1 VHLRDGAILITT
13 TQNSNKILSTVVDDD
28 FIFYTIPTKKMR
40 PMRHKKPSL
49 QEHVSESDDEEID
62 EDCAFNSDDERLYG
76 SIFAKKTRVSSE
88 GETESDMEERSDSED
103 RSIGSKTD
111 DDEDDDDDNEN
122 IDDGGQYM
130 LDLLNKLDANPQQR
144 TTDKE
149 EYIAAMK
156 KATNIPESEFSSTML
171 GSDELTMDQL
181 LNSIAGTQGFQN
193 LKQSLKGLL
202 PTFSSTQSKHSTAHS
217 SRNAPTPAPVARVLA
232 DRATRKVH
240 YEQQVANVSTWIDTV
255 KQHREAETLDF
266 RPLNRIRIT
275 KDELVGKFEPST
287 EFEREIAMALE
298 QANATHESDLMHK
311 EEQLL
316 KGQLT
321 HDSDELGNNTIT
333 MEEFRKRQGQLAKL
347 RALLFYEE
355 NKRHHINKIK
365 SKKYRKIRK
374 KMKAKAQEEQNQFA
388 AQEDPDF
395 ERQLEEKEEMER
407 ARERMSLA
415 HKNTSKWAKRVLKR
429 GKHVDLETRRAL
441 SEQLRI
447 GDSLRHKMMS
457 TRDSAASSDEDEH
470 SDDDQHLIRE
480 AEALYQDIKKNTAS
494 NTQDDNKLLNLAF
507 MKKGV
512 ALQRERAL
520 QEARQLLSE
529 LEANDNDGKDNDE
542 QDLLINQP
550 FDHDIDPLS
559 KNKPS
564 AKTKSASKKELETV
578 LENGKFVA
586 KGLSIDR
593 GSSLLIT
600 GPIELTTTDA
610 NPWIT
615 LVEEEKKEVVKKNKK
630 SRNVD
635 VQKTVSLSYLTSHD
649 EKEKDRN
656 IQIQQDRKP
665 SSTEAADVPVK
676 ETSIANL
683 SQSELVRLAFAAPSM
698 VDIDDEFE
706 QEKVR

>member
-1 VHLRDGAILITT
+1 
-13 TQNSNKILSTVVDDD
+13 
-28 FIFYTIPTKKMR
+28 
-40 PMRHKKPSL
+40 
-49 QEHVSESDDEEID
+49 
-62 EDCAFNSDDERLYG
+62 
-76 SIFAKKTRVSSE
+76 
-88 GETESDMEERSDSED
+88 
-103 RSIGSKTD
+103 
-111 DDEDDDDDNEN
+111 
-122 IDDGGQYM
+122 
-130 LDLLNKLDANPQQR
+130 
-144 TTDKE
+144 
-149 EYIAAMK
+149 
-156 KATNIPESEFSSTML
+156 
-171 GSDELTMDQL
+171 
-181 LNSIAGTQGFQN
+181 
-193 LKQSLKGLL
+193 
-202 PTFSSTQSKHSTAHS
+202 
-217 SRNAPTPAPVARVLA
+217 
-232 DRATRKVH
+232 
-240 YEQQVANVSTWIDTV
+240 
-255 KQHREAETLDF
+255 
-266 RPLNRIRIT
+266 
-275 KDELVGKFEPST
+275 
-287 EFEREIAMALE
+287 
-298 QANATHESDLMHK
+298 MHK

-374 KMKAKAQEEQNQFA
+374 RMKAKAQEEQNQFA

-480 AEALYQDIKKNTAS
+480 AEALYQDIQKNTAS

-630 SRNVD
+630 SRNAD

-656 IQIQQDRKP
+656 MQIQQDRKP

-698 VDIDDEFE
+698 VDMDDEFE